1 MGRSVIALLFITCIA
16 PEDPQSTQCT
26 PVLEKIID
34 VQAHRQREL
43 NTFRRD
49 LALYFDNDMH
59 RWEFRAKRDIWLTT
73 ENALATEANSLYE
86 TADELQCF
94 DTIDWE

>member
-16 PEDPQSTQCT
+16 PEDPQITQCT
-26 PVLEKIID
+26 PVLEKIIETQS
-34 VQAHRQREL
+34 VRQREFT
-43 NTFRRD
+43 TFRRD

-73 ENALATEANSLYE
+73 ENILASEVNSLYE
-86 TADELQCF
+86 TADNLDCF
-94 DTIDWE
+94 STVDWY

>member
-16 PEDPQSTQCT
+16 PEDPQITQCT
-26 PVLEKIID
+26 PVLEKIIET
-34 VQAHRQREL
+34 QGERQREFT
-43 NTFRRD
+43 TFRRD

-73 ENALATEANSLYE
+73 ENILASEVNSLYE
-86 TADELQCF
+86 TADNLDCF
-94 DTIDWE
+94 GAVDWY